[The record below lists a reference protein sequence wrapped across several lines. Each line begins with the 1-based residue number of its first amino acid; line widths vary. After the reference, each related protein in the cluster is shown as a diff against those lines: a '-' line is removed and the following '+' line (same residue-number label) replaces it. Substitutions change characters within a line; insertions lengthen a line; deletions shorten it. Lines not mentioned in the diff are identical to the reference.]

1 MSAIK
6 LPGRMRSELKTL
18 AQLPGRWSRVEP
30 HNCDPDL
37 AFYLSN
43 GLVRHLGTGKGY
55 VITDAGREALKAKD
69 GR

>member
-1 MSAIK
+1 MATIK
-6 LPGRMRSELKTL
+6 LTGRMRSELRTL

-43 GLVRHLGTGKGY
+43 GLVRHLGAGKGY
-55 VITDAGREALKAKD
+55 VITEAGREALKAEQ